1 MKYKIPDTLAIIT
14 TVLAIFVALT
24 WIVPAGIYERTFVDG
39 KTIVIPNSYH
49 RVDQSPQG
57 IGALFL
63 APIKGFMQA
72 GQIIVFV
79 LFIGGAFGVLDATGA
94 IEKGLKKIINASIK
108 RPLIKKMFIPLMMV
122 IFSMTGAT
130 FGLSEE
136 NLIFILLTIP
146 IALSLG
152 YDSIVGVAIPFIG
165 SGVGFAGAITNP
177 FTIGIA
183 QGIAEVPIFSG
194 WEYRIIVWL
203 VMTTAAIAFVMW
215 YAAKVAAKPTFSP
228 MYEIDKTRETNSNA
242 NDIPINWSQLVV
254 ILGFFTVI
262 VLLIV
267 GVNAWN
273 WNIDEISALFL
284 GLAVFAAIVTKMTI
298 QNTIDSFLKG
308 MKDMI
313 AAALIIA
320 FSKGILIVLSDGKI
334 IDTILNS
341 MIVLLNDMKPVYS
354 VQVMFFIQSV
364 INVFVPSGSGQAAL
378 CMPILSPLSDLLGIS
393 RQTAVLAFQL
403 GDGLN
408 NMVIPTSGVTM
419 GILSISKIPYGTWFK
434 WIMPLMALLFLLA
447 IALLIPPTALFYW
460 GPK

>member
-1 MKYKIPDTLAIIT
+1 MKYKIPDTLAIIAV
-14 TVLAIFVALT
+14 VLAIFVVLT
-24 WIVPAGIYERTFVDG
+24 WIVPSGQYERTVINE

-49 RVDQSPQG
+49 RVDQAPQG
-57 IGALFL
+57 IGAFFL

-122 IFSMTGAT
+122 IFSVAGAT

-152 YDSIVGVAIPFIG
+152 YDSIVGVAIPFVG

-203 VMTTAAIAFVMW
+203 VMTSAAIAFVMW
-215 YAAKVAAKPTFSP
+215 YAGKVAVKPTFSP
-228 MYEIDKTRETNSNA
+228 VYEIDQAREFKVNSNDTPLGWA
-242 NDIPINWSQLVV
+242 QLLV
-254 ILGFFTVI
+254 IIGFFTVI

-267 GVNAWN
+267 GVNLWN

-284 GLAVFAAIVTKMTI
+284 ALAIFAALVTRLST
-298 QNTIDSFLKG
+298 QHTIDSFLKG
-308 MKDMI
+308 MKDMM

-320 FSKGILIVLSDGKI
+320 FSKGILIVLTDGKI
-334 IDTILNS
+334 IDTILDS
-341 MIVLLNDMKPVYS
+341 MIVLMNNMKPVYS
-354 VQVMFFIQSV
+354 VQIMFFIQSV

-419 GILSISKIPYGTWFK
+419 GVLSISKIPYGTWFK
-434 WIMPLMALLFLLA
+434 WILPLMLLLFSLA
-447 IALLIPPTALFYW
+447 VLLLIPPTTLFFW
-460 GPK
+460 GPR

>member
-1 MKYKIPDTLAIIT
+1 MTYKIPDTLAIIAS
-14 TVLAIFVALT
+14 VLALFVALT
-24 WIVPAGIYERTFVDG
+24 WVVPSGEYERTTANG
-39 KTIVIPNSYH
+39 KTVVVPNSYH
-49 RVDQSPQG
+49 RVEQVPQG

-63 APIKGFMQA
+63 APIRGFMQA

-94 IEKGLKKIINASIK
+94 IEKGLKKIISASLK
-108 RPLIKKMFIPLMMV
+108 RPVIKKMFIPFLMV
-122 IFSMTGAT
+122 IFSVAGAT

-146 IALSLG
+146 IAISLG
-152 YDSIVGVAIPFIG
+152 YDSIVGVAIPFVG

-194 WEYRIIVWL
+194 WEYRLIVWL

-215 YAAKVAAKPTFSP
+215 YAAKVAANPSYSP
-228 MYEIDKTRETNSNA
+228 MFEIDQARDRNPDTK
-242 NDIPINWSQLVV
+242 DIPMDWAQFVV

-267 GVNAWN
+267 GVNLWN

-284 GLAVFAAIVTKMTI
+284 GLAVFAALVTRLPVQK
-298 QNTIDSFLKG
+298 TIDHFLKG

-320 FSKGILIVLSDGKI
+320 FSKGILIVLSDGK
-334 IDTILNS
+334 
-341 MIVLLNDMKPVYS
+341 
-354 VQVMFFIQSV
+354 
-364 INVFVPSGSGQAAL
+364 
-378 CMPILSPLSDLLGIS
+378 
-393 RQTAVLAFQL
+393 
-403 GDGLN
+403 
-408 NMVIPTSGVTM
+408 
-419 GILSISKIPYGTWFK
+419 
-434 WIMPLMALLFLLA
+434 
-447 IALLIPPTALFYW
+447 
-460 GPK
+460 